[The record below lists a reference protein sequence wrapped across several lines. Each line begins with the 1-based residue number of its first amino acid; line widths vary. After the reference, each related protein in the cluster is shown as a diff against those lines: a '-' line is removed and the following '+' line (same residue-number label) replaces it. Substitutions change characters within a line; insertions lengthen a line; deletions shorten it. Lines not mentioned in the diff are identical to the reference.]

1 VFPLLISHFLLVYSC
16 LASSSTFNSH
26 SPTPTPTPT
35 PHTPLTGLIHGDIKP
50 LNIVRMGA
58 QWKLIDLEST
68 LFL

>member
-1 VFPLLISHFLLVYSC
+1 
-16 LASSSTFNSH
+16 
-26 SPTPTPTPT
+26 
-35 PHTPLTGLIHGDIKP
+35 LIHGDIKP